1 MKAVR
6 IHEHGDVDVIK
17 WEDIDTP
24 FPGPNKVLIDIKA
37 GALNH
42 LDIWVRGG
50 IGCIF
55 TSNFRQ

>member
-24 FPGPNKVLIDIKA
+24 FPGPNKLLIDIKA
-37 GALNH
+37 VLSITWTFGF
-42 LDIWVRGG
+42 VVG
-50 IGCIF
+50 
-55 TSNFRQ
+55 FRVYLYR